1 MANKPTQPLFPLGLE
16 TSESS
21 NIKGFNNSG
30 TIEHSPGAVM
40 TFPEDTEVAGLPSSV
55 RYNPDSDEF
64 EGYYENGG
72 WLSLGGGGIR
82 WETLPHAPSSNL
94 LEGRGYLINNT
105 TGASTV
111 VLPPPTR
118 VGDSVTICDAY
129 GKFATYPLTV
139 SPAGNNL
146 YGSTE
151 DMTISTDNVSA
162 TFTWSGPEQGW
173 VVTSG
178 VGLGQGRVYS
188 REIFTQIL
196 ASETSAV
203 TLNTPPTIVDV
214 YADGKRL
221 AESKYSLDG
230 NVITFSPSLPASTE
244 LQVIEYT
251 PIQLGNGGGSS
262 SSTITWVYNGGS
274 AIGGE
279 TEITLDIVVDD
290 VPAIDIN
297 GSRQYKNLGFT
308 FDPLTSK
315 ITLAQELDAEDEVVV
330 IINGTPNIYNQ
341 IDYTLR
347 EVARVTNV
355 KDTEVV
361 YFSVGAVLSG
371 YKVIYDK
378 VTQRSYFIPEL
389 PTGTTAVSL
398 SSSAVLV
405 HSAGSVDLGAL
416 AVSREEYVTLSG
428 TFDSGAVINVKN
440 ELLTHTNGKYRWD
453 GTLPKTVD
461 AGSTPETTG
470 GVDLGAWVSVGDASL
485 RNDLKS
491 DDVQLGDNLI
501 TVKQPFSSAS
511 TRTQHNK
518 NSEFVS
524 LMDFVDPNT
533 VTTDYTIAI
542 FNAIS
547 DGVTGLIIPPGK
559 YVVSNLEIGIPL
571 QFLPGSSLSV
581 TAGSTLTIRGQI
593 FAPDVRIF
601 YGDGTVNIQG
611 PARKNKSGAYWFGLH
626 GNDVRVTATCA
637 IGNPVISA
645 PGHFF
650 QEGDGVAIEHVGSAA
665 ALPIP
670 TNVTVAATGLNRQG
684 PTGTTTYS
692 YRVATVDENGAVSVA
707 SAPITITNG
716 NDTLGKLTP
725 SIRGLAFNVI
735 RWDSSIGSAA
745 VWRSKAGGAY
755 ELLGVFGMGQ
765 SDSIANGLMDSG
777 LPAITIPW
785 IPPQPTEAA
794 LPPRII
800 TKVVS
805 VTTNT
810 VTVKNAPQVTGA
822 ALIRND
828 ASVDLV
834 SYMNNCDEAFI
845 PSGVHNVTSC
855 TVPTTVKRIFGNG
868 YQSLIYGWGNLNSV
882 LNCTGMGAGF
892 SIEGIRVHSTAWHN
906 QIGIQLNQLTKAKVK
921 DCYTSGNLPIF
932 LNGCTRTVVSDVLV
946 EEWIDSAIFDY
957 MGNWNTIKDIDV
969 EQGCAAIPQNA
980 AAIHLY
986 GTSTGI
992 VRDIRTSGFHVYG
1005 VKIESGNQN
1014 WAYQNYIS
1022 NSWVESLHITGSSS
1036 GNRLTNNSVFGGTH
1050 CMDYAIS
1057 ISNDDRPNCVM
1068 HANEVAYNFIYEC
1081 GTSAIAVCEFGG
1093 ANPDINYTVVK
1104 GNTVFGAN
1112 KNGIANTPE
1121 IYIEGA
1127 HVRNTYIGDHH
1138 SFSSGAVNYMVQ
1150 EVNDLYGL
1158 PNNTQVGTLFGDTP
1172 TTGLV
1177 MLTGTG
1183 SAKLAGGGTG
1193 L

>member
-40 TFPEDTEVAGLPSSV
+40 TFPEDTEVTGLPSSV

-105 TGASTV
+105 TGTSTV
-111 VLPPPTR
+111 VLPSPTR
-118 VGDSVTICDAY
+118 IGDSVTICDAY

-139 SPAGNNL
+139 SPSGNNL

-151 DMTISTDNVSA
+151 DMAITTDNVSA

-173 VVTSG
+173 VITSG

-251 PIQLGNGGGSS
+251 PIQLGNGGGSG

-440 ELLTHTNGKYRWD
+440 ELLTHTDGKYRWD
-453 GTLPKTVD
+453 GALPKIVD
-461 AGSTPETTG
+461 AGSIPTTTG
-470 GVDLGAWVSVGDASL
+470 GVGIGAWVSVGDAALRSDLNSMNGASIVKTSSGLTVQQELDKNKREILFSNLNSAMTDADEKDSL
-485 RNDLKS
+485 QIKWKYGNVRYTPSLTTGTPSTGDGYNFFDANGKGFIVAENHEFNPNGMISYTELWVDAGLDPSIFRLAKSFGISTFVVYTYMAPGVQSYLTSWIKCAELYGIQIILQVFPEVSQDLDMQVEYFNSHMLMPNVVGFYLVDEPTPSTVPLAVQAQMITKVRAIRNLTTYAATNQ
-491 DDVQLGDNLI
+491 DVFGGDKYI
-501 TVKQPFSSAS
+501 HKD
-511 TRTQHNK
+511 
-518 NSEFVS
+518 
-524 LMDFVDPNT
+524 MDYIFLSVYAYFQTNTYAGYGYYLANT
-533 VTTDYTIAI
+533 VAQYEE
-542 FNAIS
+542 N
-547 DGVTGLIIPPGK
+547 GLRKGRIIP
-559 YVVSNLEIGIPL
+559 L
-571 QFLPGSSLSV
+571 
-581 TAGSTLTIRGQI
+581 LTTYR
-593 FAPDVRIF
+593 FTD
-601 YGDGTVNIQG
+601 
-611 PARKNKSGAYWFGLH
+611 
-626 GNDVRVTATCA
+626 
-637 IGNPVISA
+637 
-645 PGHFF
+645 
-650 QEGDGVAIEHVGSAA
+650 EG
-665 ALPIP
+665 
-670 TNVTVAATGLNRQG
+670 TNVTDDFVHAGNCYWIERFKKVAFWQFYTQHTPSDVHRVIENNAEVSVLAKRALRKIQDTQSQECLLLGTKHGQSTLFNSSTDRYLLGGSAKKYLFDWFNKASSGVMTTSGTFDGAWTLATGEALIVDLQDTYNLEYVRFNVINGTGDNVVYRLIVNPVDMGLTIVSDLEYSGSSDVVFTIPESLANRTKQLG
-684 PTGTTTYS
+684 LFIVSRTGTTPPRDIS
-692 YRVATVDENGAVSVA
+692 VNDIRLVA
-707 SAPITITNG
+707 S
-716 NDTLGKLTP
+716 K
-725 SIRGLAFNVI
+725 VI
-735 RWDSSIGSAA
+735 S
-745 VWRSKAGGAY
+745 
-755 ELLGVFGMGQ
+755 Q
-765 SDSIANGLMDSG
+765 S
-777 LPAITIPW
+777 
-785 IPPQPTEAA
+785 
-794 LPPRII
+794 R
-800 TKVVS
+800 
-805 VTTNT
+805 
-810 VTVKNAPQVTGA
+810 
-822 ALIRND
+822 
-828 ASVDLV
+828 
-834 SYMNNCDEAFI
+834 
-845 PSGVHNVTSC
+845 
-855 TVPTTVKRIFGNG
+855 
-868 YQSLIYGWGNLNSV
+868 
-882 LNCTGMGAGF
+882 
-892 SIEGIRVHSTAWHN
+892 
-906 QIGIQLNQLTKAKVK
+906 
-921 DCYTSGNLPIF
+921 
-932 LNGCTRTVVSDVLV
+932 
-946 EEWIDSAIFDY
+946 
-957 MGNWNTIKDIDV
+957 
-969 EQGCAAIPQNA
+969 
-980 AAIHLY
+980 
-986 GTSTGI
+986 
-992 VRDIRTSGFHVYG
+992 
-1005 VKIESGNQN
+1005 
-1014 WAYQNYIS
+1014 
-1022 NSWVESLHITGSSS
+1022 
-1036 GNRLTNNSVFGGTH
+1036 
-1050 CMDYAIS
+1050 
-1057 ISNDDRPNCVM
+1057 
-1068 HANEVAYNFIYEC
+1068 
-1081 GTSAIAVCEFGG
+1081 
-1093 ANPDINYTVVK
+1093 
-1104 GNTVFGAN
+1104 
-1112 KNGIANTPE
+1112 
-1121 IYIEGA
+1121 
-1127 HVRNTYIGDHH
+1127 
-1138 SFSSGAVNYMVQ
+1138 
-1150 EVNDLYGL
+1150 
-1158 PNNTQVGTLFGDTP
+1158 
-1172 TTGLV
+1172 
-1177 MLTGTG
+1177 
-1183 SAKLAGGGTG
+1183 
-1193 L
+1193 

>member
-40 TFPEDTEVAGLPSSV
+40 TFPEDTEVTGLPSSV

-105 TGASTV
+105 TGTSTV
-111 VLPPPTR
+111 VLPSPTR
-118 VGDSVTICDAY
+118 IGDSVTICDAY

-139 SPAGNNL
+139 SPSGNNL

-151 DMTISTDNVSA
+151 DMAITTDNVSA
-162 TFTWSGPEQGW
+162 TFTWSGHEQGW
-173 VVTSG
+173 VITSG

-428 TFDSGAVINVKN
+428 TFDSGAVINTKN

-453 GTLPKTVD
+453 GSLPKTVD
-461 AGSTPETTG
+461 AGSTPETSG
-470 GVDLGAWVSVGDASL
+470 GVGLGAWLSVGVASL
-485 RNDLKS
+485 KSNLNKPNGLSYIGTVSSVSELSSIAGLIGDSIILDSYVDGFNLGGGVMVAVNSDTVVDNIVTFQGNGVVWKRKLFNGVVDVYEAGYTGTGDLAIFINKINAVGFDCVVPVS
-491 DDVQLGDNLI
+491 GEITTPIIFDIAKGALI
-501 TVKQPFSSAS
+501 GKNKCTLIESAS
-511 TRTQHNK
+511 ATGGYYLTI
-518 NSEFVS
+518 V
-524 LMDFVDPNT
+524 NT
-533 VTTDYTIAI
+533 DTDYTNRDVINATALMTGVSFVGKGTRKLAIGGSTSGEVSELRISNCGFISTAGIEFLDNAYRILFDKCTLSRSFTNSVI
-542 FNAIS
+542 FNSPANSGEVIKFNHCWMVDNGGPFTFVNGQFIFDSCSLPAVKKSRYFDPVVALSDNATMVFTNGNIEYQPGQSFVGFTVDGSSRLSIS
-547 DGVTGLIIPPGK
+547 DSTILLPNDYSTVPIVNNGDGVVILNNCSLPLYGNTTIATGFATRQLIGGLSKKVMSRGCYPRAGFITSNWDLGCI
-559 YVVSNLEIGIPL
+559 VSPHINSISNGSG
-571 QFLPGSSLSV
+571 QFNNISNWALSQTGSGVV
-581 TAGSTLTIRGQI
+581 TA
-593 FAPDVRIF
+593 
-601 YGDGTVNIQG
+601 TV
-611 PARKNKSGAYWFGLH
+611 
-626 GNDVRVTATCA
+626 GNDVPNDLMFSTSFVLSV
-637 IGNPVISA
+637 PS
-645 PGHFF
+645 
-650 QEGDGVAIEHVGSAA
+650 VGAA
-665 ALPIP
+665 ANFTQTIIDCEPGRYFQLGFWAK
-670 TNVTVAATGLNRQG
+670 N
-684 PTGTTTYS
+684 TTT
-692 YRVATVDENGAVSVA
+692 
-707 SAPITITNG
+707 
-716 NDTLGKLTP
+716 TLA
-725 SIRGLAFNVI
+725 SIRFLDQQGNAVADSIGYNIPVGNTFNFYALVDCVPPGAYKAEINFNV
-735 RWDSSIGSAA
+735 SSI
-745 VWRSKAGGAY
+745 VGG
-755 ELLGVFGMGQ
+755 
-765 SDSIANGLMDSG
+765 IA
-777 LPAITIPW
+777 I
-785 IPPQPTEAA
+785 
-794 LPPRII
+794 
-800 TKVVS
+800 
-805 VTTNT
+805 
-810 VTVKNAPQVTGA
+810 
-822 ALIRND
+822 
-828 ASVDLV
+828 
-834 SYMNNCDEAFI
+834 
-845 PSGVHNVTSC
+845 HNV
-855 TVPTTVKRIFGNG
+855 
-868 YQSLIYGWGNLNSV
+868 IYGL
-882 LNCTGMGAGF
+882 
-892 SIEGIRVHSTAWHN
+892 I
-906 QIGIQLNQLTKAKVK
+906 
-921 DCYTSGNLPIF
+921 
-932 LNGCTRTVVSDVLV
+932 
-946 EEWIDSAIFDY
+946 
-957 MGNWNTIKDIDV
+957 
-969 EQGCAAIPQNA
+969 
-980 AAIHLY
+980 
-986 GTSTGI
+986 
-992 VRDIRTSGFHVYG
+992 
-1005 VKIESGNQN
+1005 
-1014 WAYQNYIS
+1014 
-1022 NSWVESLHITGSSS
+1022 
-1036 GNRLTNNSVFGGTH
+1036 
-1050 CMDYAIS
+1050 
-1057 ISNDDRPNCVM
+1057 
-1068 HANEVAYNFIYEC
+1068 
-1081 GTSAIAVCEFGG
+1081 
-1093 ANPDINYTVVK
+1093 
-1104 GNTVFGAN
+1104 
-1112 KNGIANTPE
+1112 
-1121 IYIEGA
+1121 
-1127 HVRNTYIGDHH
+1127 
-1138 SFSSGAVNYMVQ
+1138 
-1150 EVNDLYGL
+1150 
-1158 PNNTQVGTLFGDTP
+1158 
-1172 TTGLV
+1172 
-1177 MLTGTG
+1177 
-1183 SAKLAGGGTG
+1183 
-1193 L
+1193 

>member
-40 TFPEDTEVAGLPSSV
+40 TFPEDTEVTGLPSSV

-105 TGASTV
+105 TGTSTV
-111 VLPPPTR
+111 VLPSPTR
-118 VGDSVTICDAY
+118 IGDSVTICDAY

-139 SPAGNNL
+139 SPSGNNL

-151 DMTISTDNVSA
+151 DMAITTDNVSA

-173 VVTSG
+173 VITSG

-251 PIQLGNGGGSS
+251 PIQLGNGGGSG

-355 KDTEVV
+355 KDTEVI

-440 ELLTHTNGKYRWD
+440 ELLTHTDGKYRWD
-453 GTLPKTVD
+453 GALPKIVD
-461 AGSTPETTG
+461 AGSTPSSTG
-470 GVDLGAWVSVGDASL
+470 GIGFGAWVSVGDASL
-485 RNDLKS
+485 RTDLSSIDGYDIVGKCES
-491 DDVQLGDNLI
+491 VVQLMTISGTRNGSRVLVNGYYAGTNIGGGEFSWNPTTTTAADGGYIIRPTGVTQGAWIRVARGNKVFISEYGVTGDSSDVSDKILSAFTIANMLQKEVNLDVDYRAQGMVIDGYENVRVRGAGKGKLVDNCNKVLFTFKNCNGLDIYGIDIDGNRMNQTSTSQDATPDGVGLLRIEQCNNWKVQHCDIHDNRLGAAVLIVDNGTNTSTNWEASIQNGFLHKNYIHDNGVTGVVMSDGVFNWSHSTIISDNVIRRCTDYGIALDYSERTIVKNNIISDVYVVMGILGVDDILVEGNNYDTAELGIAVTLSGNLAQNPYISRNVTI
-501 TVKQPFSSAS
+501 TNNKGRDIVS
-511 TRTQHNK
+511 TT
-518 NSEFVS
+518 
-524 LMDFVDPNT
+524 LLADGIFVDPSAEFVHIEGNT
-533 VTTDYTIAI
+533 IVNAKRAISVPCKFANVINNTAIDCRDLSFYIDTKRGTTSGNAAFNSDGSLPVKSFISGQSSKNLYPAGVQNVGITKNVGQSTVKMCSFDSIAQYAAAFVTVKFAGLVNSLGATAASKSYILNKSAGVYTITA
-542 FNAIS
+542 N
-547 DGVTGLIIPPGK
+547 
-559 YVVSNLEIGIPL
+559 
-571 QFLPGSSLSV
+571 GSS
-581 TAGSTLTIRGQI
+581 
-593 FAPDVRIF
+593 
-601 YGDGTVNIQG
+601 GDT
-611 PARKNKSGAYWFGLH
+611 
-626 GNDVRVTATCA
+626 
-637 IGNPVISA
+637 
-645 PGHFF
+645 
-650 QEGDGVAIEHVGSAA
+650 
-665 ALPIP
+665 
-670 TNVTVAATGLNRQG
+670 TNVVIDVNQTSGKPELYLHFAQG
-684 PTGTTTYS
+684 TNTDVTLL
-692 YRVATVDENGAVSVA
+692 VDLESPG
-707 SAPITITNG
+707 
-716 NDTLGKLTP
+716 
-725 SIRGLAFNVI
+725 
-735 RWDSSIGSAA
+735 
-745 VWRSKAGGAY
+745 
-755 ELLGVFGMGQ
+755 E
-765 SDSIANGLMDSG
+765 SDSIF
-777 LPAITIPW
+777 
-785 IPPQPTEAA
+785 
-794 LPPRII
+794 
-800 TKVVS
+800 
-805 VTTNT
+805 
-810 VTVKNAPQVTGA
+810 
-822 ALIRND
+822 
-828 ASVDLV
+828 
-834 SYMNNCDEAFI
+834 Y
-845 PSGVHNVTSC
+845 
-855 TVPTTVKRIFGNG
+855 
-868 YQSLIYGWGNLNSV
+868 
-882 LNCTGMGAGF
+882 
-892 SIEGIRVHSTAWHN
+892 
-906 QIGIQLNQLTKAKVK
+906 
-921 DCYTSGNLPIF
+921 
-932 LNGCTRTVVSDVLV
+932 
-946 EEWIDSAIFDY
+946 
-957 MGNWNTIKDIDV
+957 
-969 EQGCAAIPQNA
+969 
-980 AAIHLY
+980 
-986 GTSTGI
+986 
-992 VRDIRTSGFHVYG
+992 
-1005 VKIESGNQN
+1005 IES
-1014 WAYQNYIS
+1014 
-1022 NSWVESLHITGSSS
+1022 V
-1036 GNRLTNNSVFGGTH
+1036 
-1050 CMDYAIS
+1050 
-1057 ISNDDRPNCVM
+1057 
-1068 HANEVAYNFIYEC
+1068 
-1081 GTSAIAVCEFGG
+1081 
-1093 ANPDINYTVVK
+1093 
-1104 GNTVFGAN
+1104 
-1112 KNGIANTPE
+1112 
-1121 IYIEGA
+1121 
-1127 HVRNTYIGDHH
+1127 
-1138 SFSSGAVNYMVQ
+1138 
-1150 EVNDLYGL
+1150 
-1158 PNNTQVGTLFGDTP
+1158 
-1172 TTGLV
+1172 
-1177 MLTGTG
+1177 
-1183 SAKLAGGGTG
+1183 
-1193 L
+1193 